1 LHKINYTKRL
11 IHHHF
16 NLWLIIAFIFAIGT
30 FAPFC
35 LEFIK
40 IGFQDSLNSRLT
52 TLLGSDLVI
61 SSRLPLPVKEI
72 DSHVD
77 ASTEKLMVKSLY
89 TMTKPDNLQKK
100 SSEVKSRLARLTF
113 VPKGFPFYGKLIP
126 DTYREIFYSKRVILV
141 WPELLDILGLKVGD
155 SLMIGKQSFEIIGE
169 IQNDPGQVTQGQA
182 LAPRIY
188 LGDQHEKN
196 VGLISKGSTVSYSY
210 HFKFKDEEQK
220 IAGHKVLKE
229 KFDKEG
235 IRVRNAKENGEFIGR
250 TVKII
255 NDFLGLGSFLSLI
268 LSMLAI
274 SFVLNKMF
282 KREDVSL
289 KNFRQLGVPV
299 SWVFAHYL
307 KPFIF
312 ISFLSSLISSSFGFL
327 LTPQL
332 VVMLKNRFNLDVE
345 MLSFSYVLLFTAISI
360 ISLLV
365 LYWPITSQ
373 YLKKYYGDVI
383 KKTHIQFGY
392 ALGLI
397 WVSVIAFYWTNSW
410 KLLGLVVAGTLVLG
424 LFISLSGYL
433 FFRFLEK
440 GVSSKKY
447 PILKLGILQM
457 TRFKKH
463 SLITIFLLTSS
474 IGVFGLINSIAEGL
488 EHGLNYDLGD
498 KRPEMFLFDIQ
509 PEQKKSLK
517 KLVEDHDG
525 GIRKLAPMVRARLT
539 KINGEE
545 LRVEKDAIETNEGKR
560 KERFLKRG
568 VNLSYQSKLFSSEE
582 IIEGVNFFDEPP
594 SDKVSISVEEGY
606 AKLLD
611 IEVGS
616 TMSFEVLGVE
626 VEGEVRNIR
635 KINWQSFDPNF
646 FIVLSSGHLEEAPQT
661 LVASLNLPD
670 EKVAQFQNS
679 LFDSLPN
686 ISSLDVRRVI
696 QRIVDII
703 SKVRGIFKIY
713 GLFIILLGTV
723 IIFGLLHLHWEDRTK
738 DMAFFKLMGVKGKSI
753 NLIMTYELIFLFM
766 FSVLFALSFQIILSS
781 VILYEIFE
789 VSMLTY
795 QSILETTVLCF
806 FLLSLLLVFYRFR
819 SQRRSQ
825 RAFQI
830 DV

>member
-1 LHKINYTKRL
+1 MKPINFTKRL
-11 IHHHF
+11 ISYHL
-16 NLWLIIAFIFAIGT
+16 NLWLIIAFIFSIGT

-40 IGFQDSLNSRLT
+40 LGFQDSLNGRLS

-61 SSRLPLPVKEI
+61 SSRLPLPKVEI
-72 DSHVD
+72 DKTIIGEVE
-77 ASTEKLMVKSLY
+77 TKMVKSLY
-89 TMTKPDNLQKK
+89 TMTKPSVAKNDEQ
-100 SSEVKSRLARLTF
+100 VKSRLARLTF
-113 VPKGFPFYGKLIP
+113 VPRGFPFYGKLIP
-126 DTYREIFYSKRVILV
+126 DQYASSFFTEKVILV
-141 WPELLDILGLKVGD
+141 WPELLNILGLKVGD
-155 SLMIGKQSFEIIGE
+155 SLKIGIEDFKIIGE

-188 LGDQHEKN
+188 LGQQHEKGI
-196 VGLISKGSTVSYSY
+196 GLISKGSTVSYSY
-210 HFKFKDEEQK
+210 YFKFSDNQQR
-220 IAGHKVLKE
+220 IANEKVLKE

-282 KREDVSL
+282 KREETSL
-289 KNFRQLGVPV
+289 KNFRQMGVPV
-299 SWVFAHYL
+299 KWVFWHYL
-307 KPFIF
+307 KPFVVISF
-312 ISFLSSLISSSFGFL
+312 ISSLLSSLVGYF
-327 LTPQL
+327 LTPTF
-332 VVMLKNRFNLDVE
+332 VVILKEKFNLDVQI
-345 MLSFSYVLLFTAISI
+345 LSFGYVLLFTSISI
-360 ISLLV
+360 ISLIV
-365 LYWPITSQ
+365 LYFPITCQ
-373 YLKKYYGDVI
+373 YLRNFYGGVLR
-383 KKTHIQFGY
+383 QRVVQVGY
-392 ALGLI
+392 GIGLVWI
-397 WVSVIAFYWTNSW
+397 TIVAFYWTNSW
-410 KLLGLVVAGTLVLG
+410 KLLGIVVAGTLALG
-424 LFISLSGYL
+424 LLISGCGYL
-433 FFRFLEK
+433 FFKFLEK
-440 GVSSKKY
+440 SISSQNF
-447 PILKLGILQM
+447 PIFKLGVLQM

-488 EHGLNYDLGD
+488 ENGLNYDLGD

-509 PEQKKSLK
+509 PEQKADLI
-517 KLVEDHDG
+517 KLVEKHNG
-525 GIRKLAPMVRARLT
+525 SVRKLAPMVRARLT
-539 KINGEE
+539 KIDGEE
-545 LRVEKDAIETNEGKR
+545 LRVEKDAIETNETRR

-568 VNLSYQSKLFSSEE
+568 VNLSYQNKLFESEE
-582 IIEGVNFFDEPP
+582 IIEGVNFFDETA

-611 IEVGS
+611 LKVGS
-616 TMSFEVLGVE
+616 SMSFEVLGVE
-626 VEGEVRNIR
+626 VQGEVRNIR

-646 FIVLSSGHLEEAPQT
+646 FIVLSAGHLEDAPQT

-670 EKVAQFQNS
+670 DKVAQFQNG
-679 LFDSLPN
+679 LFDNLPN

-723 IIFGLLHLHWEDRTK
+723 IIFGLLHLHWEDRSK
-738 DMAFFKLMGVKGKSI
+738 DMAFFKLMGVKANSI
-753 NLIMTYELIFLFM
+753 NSIMTIELILLFLFSI
-766 FSVLFALSFQIILSS
+766 FFALTFQVLLSTIIL
-781 VILYEIFE
+781 YQIFE
-789 VSMLTY
+789 VRLLTY
-795 QSILETTVLCF
+795 QSLIETAVLC
-806 FLLSLLLVFYRFR
+806 LSLLFGLLIFYKLRN
-819 SQRRSQ
+819 QRRNH